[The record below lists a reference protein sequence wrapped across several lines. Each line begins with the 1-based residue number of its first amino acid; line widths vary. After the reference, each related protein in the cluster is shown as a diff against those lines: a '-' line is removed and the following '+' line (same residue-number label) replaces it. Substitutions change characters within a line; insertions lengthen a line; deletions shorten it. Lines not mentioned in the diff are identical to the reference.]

1 MTNDASLCYVVGA
14 MPLDPGF
21 ILTPVPG
28 DLVIAA
34 DKGYETL
41 SRLGVHPGLVV
52 GDFDSLGSV
61 PDHPQVLRLPR
72 IKDET
77 DTGFA
82 LRQGLKRGYRRFV
95 LLAVWRASGPH
106 GMPIFSCSPGS
117 PPKGPRAIL
126 LGEGEAAAVVTE
138 GTLSFPASMEGFVSV
153 FCAGGT
159 ARGVTLEGLKYP
171 LDHAE
176 LTSDFPLGVSNEFVG
191 LPARISV
198 EEGSLL
204 VAWED
209 RGTLDDLLP
218 TLWSD

>member
-72 IKDET
+72 VKDET

-95 LLAVWRASGPH
+95 LLGCLGGRLDHTVANLQLLSWLSAQGAQGV
-106 GMPIFSCSPGS
+106 
-117 PPKGPRAIL
+117 L
-126 LGEGEAAAVVTE
+126 LGEGEAA
-138 GTLSFPASMEGFVSV
+138 GRLQ
-153 FCAGGT
+153 GGLRLRVLRRRYCPGRHPGGSEIPPGP
-159 ARGVTLEGLKYP
+159 RGA
-171 LDHAE
+171 HQR
-176 LTSDFPLGVSNEFVG
+176 
-191 LPARISV
+191 LPP
-198 EEGSLL
+198 G
-204 VAWED
+204 
-209 RGTLDDLLP
+209 GQQ
-218 TLWSD
+218 

>member
-82 LRQGLKRGYRRFV
+82 LRQGLKRGYRR
-95 LLAVWRASGPH
+95 LCCWAVWAGVWTTRW
-106 GMPIFSCSPGS
+106 PIFSCSPGS
-117 PPKGPRAIL
+117 PPKGPQGVL

>member
-72 IKDET
+72 VKDET

-95 LLAVWRASGPH
+95 LLGCLGGRLDHTVANLQLLSWLSAQGAQGV
-106 GMPIFSCSPGS
+106 
-117 PPKGPRAIL
+117 L

-138 GTLSFPASMEGFVSV
+138 GTCRS
-153 FCAGGT
+153 
-159 ARGVTLEGLKYP
+159 
-171 LDHAE
+171 
-176 LTSDFPLGVSNEFVG
+176 
-191 LPARISV
+191 
-198 EEGSLL
+198 
-204 VAWED
+204 
-209 RGTLDDLLP
+209 
-218 TLWSD
+218 

>member
-1 MTNDASLCYVVGA
+1 MTNDTSLCYVVGA

-95 LLAVWRASGPH
+95 LLG
-106 GMPIFSCSPGS
+106 C
-117 PPKGPRAIL
+117 
-126 LGEGEAAAVVTE
+126 LGG
-138 GTLSFPASMEGFVSV
+138 
-153 FCAGGT
+153 
-159 ARGVTLEGLKYP
+159 R
-171 LDHAE
+171 LDHGGQSSAA
-176 LTSDFPLGVSNEFVG
+176 LLALRPRGPGRSAGRRRG
-191 LPARISV
+191 
-198 EEGSLL
+198 GS
-204 VAWED
+204 
-209 RGTLDDLLP
+209 RGH
-218 TLWSD
+218 

>member
-1 MTNDASLCYVVGA
+1 MDNEMIVLKW
-14 MPLDPGF
+14 LF
-21 ILTPVPG
+21 PVF
-28 DLVIAA
+28 LAA
-34 DKGYETL
+34 
-41 SRLGVHPGLVV
+41 
-52 GDFDSLGSV
+52 
-61 PDHPQVLRLPR
+61 
-72 IKDET
+72 
-77 DTGFA
+77 
-82 LRQGLKRGYRRFV
+82 
-95 LLAVWRASGPH
+95 LAVVHLVSCWRGDDDLRKPTKIAL
-106 GMPIFSCSPGS
+106 MPVVALTYLAFANTPSLWVVAGLLLGCLGGRLDHTVANLQLLSWLSAQGAQ
-117 PPKGPRAIL
+117 GVL

>member
-1 MTNDASLCYVVGA
+1 MIRAFYGGTLWVFPLVCLTILVLGCLGGRLDHTVANLQLLSWLSAQGA
-14 MPLDPGF
+14 Q
-21 ILTPVPG
+21 
-28 DLVIAA
+28 
-34 DKGYETL
+34 
-41 SRLGVHPGLVV
+41 GV
-52 GDFDSLGSV
+52 
-61 PDHPQVLRLPR
+61 
-72 IKDET
+72 
-77 DTGFA
+77 
-82 LRQGLKRGYRRFV
+82 
-95 LLAVWRASGPH
+95 
-106 GMPIFSCSPGS
+106 
-117 PPKGPRAIL
+117 L

-159 ARGVTLEGLKYP
+159 ARGVTLGGLKYP

>member
-72 IKDET
+72 VKDET

-95 LLAVWRASGPH
+95 LLGCLGGRLDHTVANLQLLSWLSAQGAQGV
-106 GMPIFSCSPGS
+106 
-117 PPKGPRAIL
+117 L
-126 LGEGEAAAVVTE
+126 LGEGEAAAVGTE
-138 GTLSFPASMEGFVSV
+138 
-153 FCAGGT
+153 GT

>member
-1 MTNDASLCYVVGA
+1 MTNDTSLCYVVGA

-52 GDFDSLGSV
+52 GDFD
-61 PDHPQVLRLPR
+61 
-72 IKDET
+72 
-77 DTGFA
+77 TGFA

-95 LLAVWRASGPH
+95 LLGCLGGRLDHTVANLQLLSWLSAQGAQGV
-106 GMPIFSCSPGS
+106 
-117 PPKGPRAIL
+117 L

-153 FCAGGT
+153 FCAGRT

>member
-1 MTNDASLCYVVGA
+1 MTNDAPLCYVVGA

-95 LLAVWRASGPH
+95 LLGCLGGRLDHTVANLQLLSWLSAPKGRSPSPPPWRASSP
-106 GMPIFSCSPGS
+106 CSAPAVLPGAS
-117 PPKGPRAIL
+117 PWR
-126 LGEGEAAAVVTE
+126 V
-138 GTLSFPASMEGFVSV
+138 
-153 FCAGGT
+153 
-159 ARGVTLEGLKYP
+159 
-171 LDHAE
+171 
-176 LTSDFPLGVSNEFVG
+176 
-191 LPARISV
+191 
-198 EEGSLL
+198 
-204 VAWED
+204 
-209 RGTLDDLLP
+209 
-218 TLWSD
+218 

>member
-72 IKDET
+72 VKDET

-95 LLAVWRASGPH
+95 LLGCLGGRLDHTVANLQLLSWLSAQGAQAFCWEKARRQPWSLKGRSPSPPPWRASSP
-106 GMPIFSCSPGS
+106 CSAPAVLPGAS
-117 PPKGPRAIL
+117 PWR
-126 LGEGEAAAVVTE
+126 V
-138 GTLSFPASMEGFVSV
+138 
-153 FCAGGT
+153 
-159 ARGVTLEGLKYP
+159 
-171 LDHAE
+171 
-176 LTSDFPLGVSNEFVG
+176 
-191 LPARISV
+191 
-198 EEGSLL
+198 
-204 VAWED
+204 
-209 RGTLDDLLP
+209 
-218 TLWSD
+218 